1 MNAHQL
7 PRRRPHVSLA
17 HRLAAH
23 TALHLI
29 AVHLWL
35 TGWVAGRLRHLS
47 AARRADRGEAL
58 ATAAIAV
65 GLVIIAGIVIAVLKG
80 KGQDIAN
87 NVCTNADPS
96 TC

>member
-1 MNAHQL
+1 MNAPQP
-7 PRRRPHVSLA
+7 PRRPCSALSHDLSARATLQLIAAHVW
-17 HRLAAH
+17 LAAW
-23 TALHLI
+23 I
-29 AVHLWL
+29 
-35 TGWVAGRLRHLS
+35 TGQLRHLYV
-47 AARRADRGEAL
+47 ARREDRGEAL

-65 GLVIIAGIVIAVLKG
+65 GLVIIAGIVIAVLKA